1 MREKTKKNVGEKK
14 ENKQKK
20 KREKTAKKKSKQK
33 KKKTREEAIVHSP
46 HVLEYLL
53 ITHAQL
59 GVLQM

>member
-20 KREKTAKKKSKQK
+20 REKIAKKKSKQK

>member
-1 MREKTKKNVGEKK
+1 MWGKKK
-14 ENKQKK
+14 ENKQKIKNRKQQK
-20 KREKTAKKKSKQK
+20 KIKTEK
-33 KKKTREEAIVHSP
+33 KKKTRKEAIVHSP

>member
-20 KREKTAKKKSKQK
+20 REKIAKKKIKTE